1 MCLDLDVFSSVEQIE
16 ISRKGA
22 NLFERLIREQYKNLL
37 IMVGSY
43 IIKEWNITLIIIN
56 FSNSPFNNF
65 IFLYIYEN

>member
-56 FSNSPFNNF
+56 FSNSPFNIF